1 MLPESITAQAV
12 RSIDEPVAKEWIS
25 LLLETG
31 LISVSKA
38 LEGSGSVIRNSTGVE
53 EAALPSSSI
62 AIATTS

>member
-38 LEGSGSVIRNSTGVE
+38 LEAQAPLSETQPVLKKLHCRHRQ
-53 EAALPSSSI
+53 LQ
-62 AIATTS
+62 